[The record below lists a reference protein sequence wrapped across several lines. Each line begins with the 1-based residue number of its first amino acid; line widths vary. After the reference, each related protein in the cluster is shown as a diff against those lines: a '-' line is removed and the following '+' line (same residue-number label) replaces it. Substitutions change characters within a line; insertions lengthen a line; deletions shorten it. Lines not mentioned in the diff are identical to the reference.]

1 MSKQYERESMQVAR
15 AAAKLKAEH
24 SGKPS
29 DWGFRSKPGGEMV
42 GVVVAK
48 PSGKSEVK
56 KFGKRN

>member
-1 MSKQYERESMQVAR
+1 MQVAR

>member
-1 MSKQYERESMQVAR
+1 MGKKYERESMTVAR
-15 AAAKLKAEH
+15 AAAKAKAEH

-48 PSGKSEVK
+48 PNGKSEVK
-56 KFGKRN
+56 RFKGK

>member
-1 MSKQYERESMQVAR
+1 MANKYERESMQIAR

-48 PSGKSEVK
+48 PNGKSETK
-56 KFGKRN
+56 RFGKRK

>member
-1 MSKQYERESMQVAR
+1 MSKRYEQNDIKVAR
-15 AAAKLKAEH
+15 ASAKLKAAH

-29 DWGFRSKPGGEMV
+29 DWGFRAAKGGPMV

-56 KFGKRN
+56 RFGKRK